1 MGAWSP
7 VLEAGALEFQGA
19 GVPADD
25 ANRGLGEAVVLN
37 SADID
42 IDRNLSVARPAEPE
56 AL

>member
-7 VLEAGALEFQGA
+7 VLEAGVLEFQGA

-25 ANRGLGEAVVLN
+25 ADRGLGEAVVLN

-42 IDRNLSVARPAEPE
+42 VISSSPRPAEAE